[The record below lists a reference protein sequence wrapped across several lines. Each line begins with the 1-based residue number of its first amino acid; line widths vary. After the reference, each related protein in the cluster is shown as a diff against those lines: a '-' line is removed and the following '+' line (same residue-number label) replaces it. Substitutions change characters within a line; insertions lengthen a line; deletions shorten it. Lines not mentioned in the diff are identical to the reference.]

1 MTDFAEVTL
10 TSWVTPLLLLW
21 SIFLLDLWFGD
32 PVYRF
37 HPIRL
42 IGSLLIYLERWLF
55 ARGWNGYTGGILL
68 GLLLLG
74 IVLGC
79 YFLLQK
85 LFGSLHPVLGW
96 SLDLYLGYSLL
107 ALSDLEIHGLRVW
120 RATADGNLMKAREE
134 VSQLVG
140 RDVERLDLAGCNRAT
155 LESLSENLSDGVVS
169 PLIWLTLV
177 GIPGMLA
184 FKVISTM
191 DSMVGYRNSRYLRF
205 GWFGARTDDLM
216 NWVPARLTWVLL
228 SISAWVLPGYDGRM
242 AWSIGLS
249 QHQHMSGPNAG
260 WGQAA
265 SAGALR
271 VQLVGEKWKNGR
283 LQHSAW
289 LGHPDDSSEVGADFI
304 PKLIRLNRYATLL
317 LLVTLS
323 LLIAVLN
330 YNY

>member
-1 MTDFAEVTL
+1 MI
-10 TSWVTPLLLLW
+10 PLLLLW

-96 SLDLYLGYSLL
+96 SLDLFLGYSLL
-107 ALSDLEIHGLRVW
+107 ALRDLEIHGLRVW
-120 RATADGNLMKAREE
+120 RATAEGNLMEAREE
-134 VSQLVG
+134 ISQLVG

-191 DSMVGYRNSRYLRF
+191 DSMVGYRNARYLRF
-205 GWFGARTDDLM
+205 GWFGARADDLM
-216 NWVPARLTWVLL
+216 NWVPARLTWLLL
-228 SISAWVLPGYDGRM
+228 SISAWILPGYDASM
-242 AWSIGLS
+242 AWSIGFS
-249 QHQHMSGPNAG
+249 QHQHMPGPNAG

-283 LQHSAW
+283 LQHNTW
-289 LGHPDDSSEVGADFI
+289 LGHPDDSSEVGADSI
-304 PKLIRLNRYATLL
+304 PRLIRLNRYATLL

>member
-1 MTDFAEVTL
+1 MTGFAEVTL
-10 TSWVTPLLLLW
+10 TNWVTPLLLLW
-21 SIFLLDLWFGD
+21 SIFLLDLWLGD

-107 ALSDLEIHGLRVW
+107 ALRDLEIHGLRVW
-120 RATADGNLMKAREE
+120 RATAEGNLMKAREE
-134 VSQLVG
+134 ISQLVG

-205 GWFGARTDDLM
+205 GWFGARADDLM

-228 SISAWVLPGYDGRM
+228 SISAWVLPDYDGRM

-249 QHQHMSGPNAG
+249 QHQYMSGPNAG

-289 LGHPDDSSEVGADFI
+289 LGHPDDSYEVGADFI

>member
-1 MTDFAEVTL
+1 LTGFAEFTL
-10 TSWVTPLLLLW
+10 TSLATPLLLLW

-42 IGSLLIYLERWLF
+42 IGHLLGYLERWLF
-55 ARGWNGYTGGILL
+55 ARGWNGYTGSILL

-85 LFGSLHPVLGW
+85 FFGSLHPVLGW
-96 SLDLYLGYSLL
+96 SLDLFLGYSLL
-107 ALSDLEIHGLRVW
+107 ALRDLEIHGLRVW
-120 RATADGNLMKAREE
+120 QATADDNLMKAREE
-134 VSQLVG
+134 VSKLVG
-140 RDVERLDLAGCNRAT
+140 RDVEQLDFAGCNRAT

-169 PLIWLTLV
+169 PLFWLTLG

-191 DSMVGYRNSRYLRF
+191 DSMVGYRNERYLRF
-205 GWFGARTDDLM
+205 GWFGARADDLM
-216 NWVPARLTWVLL
+216 NWLPARLTWVLL
-228 SISAWVLPGYDGRM
+228 SISAWILPGYDGHM

-249 QHQHMSGPNAG
+249 QHQYMPGPNAG

-271 VQLVGEKWKNGR
+271 VRLVGEKWKNGR
-283 LQHSAW
+283 LQHNAW
-289 LGHPDDSSEVGADFI
+289 LGHSDDPAQVGADSI
-304 PKLIRLNRYATLL
+304 PRLIRLNRYATLL
-317 LLVTLS
+317 LLVIIS
-323 LLIAVLN
+323 LLIAVFN
-330 YNY
+330 

>member
-1 MTDFAEVTL
+1 MGFAEL
-10 TSWVTPLLLLW
+10 IPPSWGTPLLLLW

-42 IGSLLIYLERWLF
+42 IGSLLSYLERWLL
-55 ARGWNGYTGGILL
+55 ARGWNGYVGGILL

-79 YFLLQK
+79 YFILQR
-85 LFGSLHPVLGW
+85 FFSNLHPIFGW
-96 SLDLYLGYSLL
+96 SLDLFLGYSLL
-107 ALSDLEIHGLRVW
+107 ALRDLEIHGLRVW
-120 RATADGNLMKAREE
+120 RATADEDLMKAQVE
-134 VSQLVG
+134 VAQLVG

-155 LESLSENLSDGVVS
+155 LESLSENLSDGVTS
-169 PLIWLTLV
+169 PLFWLTLG

-191 DSMVGYRNSRYLRF
+191 DSMVGYRNEHYLRF
-205 GWFGARTDDLM
+205 GWFGARVDDLM
-216 NWVPARLTWVLL
+216 NWLPARLTWVLL
-228 SISAWVLPGYDGRM
+228 SISAWILPCYDARM

-249 QHQHMSGPNAG
+249 QHQHMPGPNAG

-271 VQLVGEKWKNGR
+271 IRLVGEKWKNGR
-283 LQHSAW
+283 LQHNAC
-289 LGHPDDSSEVGADFI
+289 LGHPDDSSKVSADSI
-304 PKLIRLNRYATLL
+304 PKLIYLNRYATLSL
-317 LLVTLS
+317 LIILS
-323 LLIAVLN
+323 LLIAIFK
-330 YNY
+330 

>member
-1 MTDFAEVTL
+1 MTGFAEVTFASL
-10 TSWVTPLLLLW
+10 VTPPLLLW
-21 SIFLLDLWFGD
+21 SIFLLDLWLGD

-37 HPIRL
+37 HPTRL

-85 LFGSLHPVLGW
+85 LFGSLHPVLSW
-96 SLDLYLGYSLL
+96 SLDLFLGYSLL
-107 ALSDLEIHGLRVW
+107 ALRDLEIHGLRVW
-120 RATADGNLMKAREE
+120 RATAEGNLMAAREE
-134 VSQLVG
+134 ISQLVG

-169 PLIWLTLV
+169 PLIWLTLL

-191 DSMVGYRNSRYLRF
+191 DSMIGYRNERYLRF
-205 GWFGARTDDLM
+205 GWFGARADDLM
-216 NWVPARLTWVLL
+216 NWIPARLTWVLL
-228 SISAWVLPGYDGRM
+228 SASAWALPGYDGRM

-249 QHQHMSGPNAG
+249 KHQYMLGPNAG

>member
-1 MTDFAEVTL
+1 MTGFAEVTFA
-10 TSWVTPLLLLW
+10 SWVTPLLLLW
-21 SIFLLDLWFGD
+21 SIFLLDLWLGD

-85 LFGSLHPVLGW
+85 LFGSLHPVLSW
-96 SLDLYLGYSLL
+96 SLDLFLGYSLL
-107 ALSDLEIHGLRVW
+107 ALRDLEIHGLRVW
-120 RATADGNLMKAREE
+120 RATAEGNLMAAREE
-134 VSQLVG
+134 ISQLVG

-191 DSMVGYRNSRYLRF
+191 DSMIGYRNERYLRF
-205 GWFGARTDDLM
+205 GWFGARADDLM
-216 NWVPARLTWVLL
+216 NWMPARLTWVLL
-228 SISAWVLPGYDGRM
+228 SASAWALPGYDGRM

-249 QHQHMSGPNAG
+249 KHQYMLGPNAG

-323 LLIAVLN
+323 LLIAVFN
-330 YNY
+330 

>member
-1 MTDFAEVTL
+1 MTGFAEVTL
-10 TSWVTPLLLLW
+10 TSWVIPLLLLW
-21 SIFLLDLWFGD
+21 SIFLLDLWLGD

-96 SLDLYLGYSLL
+96 SLDLFLGYSLL
-107 ALSDLEIHGLRVW
+107 ALRDLEIHGLRVW
-120 RATADGNLMKAREE
+120 RATAEGNLMEAREE
-134 VSQLVG
+134 ISQLVG

-191 DSMVGYRNSRYLRF
+191 DSMIGYRNERYLRF
-205 GWFGARTDDLM
+205 GWFGARADDLM

-249 QHQHMSGPNAG
+249 QHQYMSGPNAG

-289 LGHPDDSSEVGADFI
+289 LGHPDDSSEIGADFI

>member
-1 MTDFAEVTL
+1 M
-10 TSWVTPLLLLW
+10 TPLLLLW
-21 SIFLLDLWFGD
+21 SIFLLDLWLGD

-96 SLDLYLGYSLL
+96 SLDLFLGYSLL
-107 ALSDLEIHGLRVW
+107 ALRDLEIHGLRVW
-120 RATADGNLMKAREE
+120 RATAEGNLMEARDEI
-134 VSQLVG
+134 SQLVG

-184 FKVISTM
+184 FKVNSTM
-191 DSMVGYRNSRYLRF
+191 DSMIGYRNERYLLF
-205 GWFGARTDDLM
+205 GR
-216 NWVPARLTWVLL
+216 
-228 SISAWVLPGYDGRM
+228 
-242 AWSIGLS
+242 
-249 QHQHMSGPNAG
+249 
-260 WGQAA
+260 
-265 SAGALR
+265 
-271 VQLVGEKWKNGR
+271 
-283 LQHSAW
+283 
-289 LGHPDDSSEVGADFI
+289 
-304 PKLIRLNRYATLL
+304 
-317 LLVTLS
+317 
-323 LLIAVLN
+323 
-330 YNY
+330 

>member
-1 MTDFAEVTL
+1 MTGFAEVTL
-10 TSWVTPLLLLW
+10 TNWVTPLLLLW
-21 SIFLLDLWFGD
+21 SIFLLDLWLGD

-107 ALSDLEIHGLRVW
+107 ALRDLEIHGLRVW

-134 VSQLVG
+134 ISQLVG

-205 GWFGARTDDLM
+205 GWFGARADDLM

-228 SISAWVLPGYDGRM
+228 SISAWVLPDYDGRM

-249 QHQHMSGPNAG
+249 QHQYMSGPNAG

-283 LQHSAW
+283 LQHRAW

-323 LLIAVLN
+323 LLIAVFN
-330 YNY
+330 

>member
-1 MTDFAEVTL
+1 MTGFAEVTL
-10 TSWVTPLLLLW
+10 TNWVTPLLLLW
-21 SIFLLDLWFGD
+21 SIFLLDLWLGD

-85 LFGSLHPVLGW
+85 LFGSLHPVLSW
-96 SLDLYLGYSLL
+96 SLDLFLGYSLL
-107 ALSDLEIHGLRVW
+107 ALRDLEIHGLRVW
-120 RATADGNLMKAREE
+120 RATAEGNLMKAREE

-205 GWFGARTDDLM
+205 GWFGARADDLM

-249 QHQHMSGPNAG
+249 QHQYMSGPNAG

-283 LQHSAW
+283 LQHNAW
-289 LGHPDDSSEVGADFI
+289 LGHSDDPAQVGADSI
-304 PKLIRLNRYATLL
+304 ARLIRLNRYATLL
-317 LLVTLS
+317 LLVILS
-323 LLIAVLN
+323 LLIAVFN
-330 YNY
+330 

>member
-1 MTDFAEVTL
+1 MTGFAEFTL
-10 TSWVTPLLLLW
+10 TSWVTSLLLLW

-42 IGSLLIYLERWLF
+42 IGSLLGYLERWLF
-55 ARGWNGYTGGILL
+55 ARGWNGYKGGILL

-79 YFLLQK
+79 YFILQK
-85 LFGSLHPVLGW
+85 LFGSLHSVLSW
-96 SLDLYLGYSLL
+96 SLDLFLGYSLL
-107 ALSDLEIHGLRVW
+107 ALRDLEIHGLRVW
-120 RATADGNLMKAREE
+120 QATADGNLMKAREE

-140 RDVERLDLAGCNRAT
+140 RDVELLDLAGCNRAT

-169 PLIWLTLV
+169 PLVWLTLG

-191 DSMVGYRNSRYLRF
+191 DSMVGYRNERYLHF
-205 GWFGARTDDLM
+205 GWFGARVDDLM
-216 NWVPARLTWVLL
+216 NWMPARLAWLLL
-228 SISAWVLPGYDGRM
+228 SISAWILPGYDARM
-242 AWSIGLS
+242 AWLIGLS
-249 QHQHMSGPNAG
+249 QHQDMPGPNAG

-271 VQLVGEKWKNGR
+271 VRLVGKKWKNGR
-283 LQHSAW
+283 LQHNAW
-289 LGHPDDSSEVGADFI
+289 LGHPDDSTEVSANFI
-304 PKLIRLNRYATLL
+304 PRIICLNRYATLL
-317 LLVTLS
+317 LLVILS
-323 LLIAVLN
+323 LLIAIFN
-330 YNY
+330 